1 MFCLRLPGW
10 QPFISA
16 RRHLPFGFGSPRG
29 ILLPNLD
36 FSLAGFTSFHPERFR
51 SGFVTVAHYGSA
63 SWDRSFRV
71 GLRRQLS
78 LPGLIDSAGTNTTGI
93 TACASMDFPLT
104 YDEASDCPNVHKCV
118 TCCSG
123 SVRRSF
129 LPDATAASEYPH
141 SRHPAL
147 PV

>member
-1 MFCLRLPGW
+1 MAAIYLCL
-10 QPFISA
+10 SA
-16 RRHLPFGFGSPRG
+16 PPVHFGSRRG

-36 FSLAGFTSFHPERFR
+36 FSLAGFTSFHPECFH
-51 SGFVTVAHYGSA
+51 SGFVTVALYGLF
-63 SWDRSFRV
+63 SWDFSFRFK
-71 GLRRQLS
+71 LRRQLS

-129 LPDATAASEYPH
+129 LPDATAASGYPH
-141 SRHPAL
+141 SRPPAL

>member
-51 SGFVTVAHYGSA
+51 SGFVTVARYGSA

-93 TACASMDFPLT
+93 TACASMDFPLIT
-104 YDEASDCPNVHKCV
+104 SNNQRLPEYARL
-118 TCCSG
+118 SG
-123 SVRRSF
+123 FRFRRFRSVS
-129 LPDATAASEYPH
+129 
-141 SRHPAL
+141 
-147 PV
+147 